1 MATIVQYPARS
12 GRRSE
17 LFLLILAILVGVGA
31 YLSIMVSHPEAPQ
44 VWYWYCAAIAVG
56 GIALHVAMRF
66 LAPYADPVIMPVALA
81 LNGIG
86 LAMISR
92 LDLYYQ
98 QRADTTGSTAVRNAM
113 LTQVNNERQVI
124 FMVGSIAVVI
134 LTLLVFRDHRSLRK
148 FAWPSLVVAILLM
161 LSTKIPGLGQ
171 TVNGA
176 DISLRILGFT
186 IQPNEFAKIL
196 LAIFFAGYLE
206 YRRDSLAIA
215 GKKIGFIQL
224 PRWRDL
230 LPILVVW
237 AAVMGL
243 LVLQKDLG
251 VALLLFAIFVAV
263 LYVATDRP
271 SWIIFGGV
279 LMIPMAVVAYLS
291 FSHVQDRVTNW
302 LHALDLEVANPDRVG
317 GSWQLVNALF
327 GMAYGGL
334 TGTGWGLGRP
344 GQTPLANSDF
354 IVSSVAEEIGLTGM
368 LAVMLLYLIL
378 VLRGLRAAMGVRD
391 GFGKLLATALA
402 FGIGA
407 QLFIVAG
414 GVTRL
419 IPSTGLTAPF
429 LAAGGVSSV
438 ANWLAV
444 AILLR
449 ISDSA
454 RRPVPSNGTG
464 GFRLTSGGSGD
475 SGDSA
480 GAAGGA
486 LDYAATE
493 RVVMPQ

>member
-17 LFLLILAILVGVGA
+17 LFLLILAILIGVGA
-31 YLSIMVSHPEAPQ
+31 YFSIMMSHPEAPTD
-44 VWYWYCAAIAVG
+44 WYWYCLAIALSG
-56 GIALHVAMRF
+56 LALHIAIRF

-98 QRADTTGSTAVRNAM
+98 QRADATGSAAVRRAM
-113 LTQVNNERQVI
+113 LSQVNNERQVV
-124 FMVGSIAVVI
+124 FMVGSIVVVI
-134 LTLLVFRDHRSLRK
+134 LTLLIFRDHRTLRR
-148 FAWPSLVVAILLM
+148 FAWPSLIVAVLLM

-176 DISLRILGFT
+176 DISLRILGFN
-186 IQPNEFAKIL
+186 IQPNEFAKIF

-215 GKKIGFIQL
+215 GKKVGFIQL

-230 LPILVVW
+230 LPIVAVW
-237 AAVMGL
+237 GSVML
-243 LVLQKDLG
+243 ILVLQKDLG

-271 SWIIFGGV
+271 SWIIFGV
-279 LMIPMAVVAYLS
+279 ILMVPMAIFAY
-291 FSHVQDRVTNW
+291 FTFGHVQDRVTNW
-302 LHALDLEVANPDRVG
+302 LHALDPEVANPDRIG

-354 IVSSVAEEIGLTGM
+354 IISSIAEEIGLTGM

-402 FGIGA
+402 FGIAA

-429 LAAGGVSSV
+429 LAAGGVSAV
-438 ANWLAV
+438 ANWLAI

-454 RRPVPSNGTG
+454 RRPVSSHESG
-464 GFRLTSGGSGD
+464 GFRLGPSEPGNGNGSGNP
-475 SGDSA
+475 
-480 GAAGGA
+480 GGRA
-486 LDYAATE
+486 IDYAATE